1 LRVCDDSRGK
11 LDNNAT
17 TRLDSA
23 VIEEMLPFFSEY
35 YGNSSSGYAFAA
47 KKQKAIDLASERHKD
62 SLR

>member
-35 YGNSSSGYAFAA
+35 YGNPWQFL
-47 KKQKAIDLASERHKD
+47 QRIRVCREKAESY
-62 SLR
+62 